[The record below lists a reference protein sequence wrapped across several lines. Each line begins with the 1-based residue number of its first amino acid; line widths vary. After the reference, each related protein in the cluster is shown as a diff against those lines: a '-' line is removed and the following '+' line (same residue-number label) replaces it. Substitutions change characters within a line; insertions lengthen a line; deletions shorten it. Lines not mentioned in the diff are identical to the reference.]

1 MPLSG
6 KFTGFSLIEVVIAT
20 GIFAVAVTVTV
31 ALLPSLARQSTDS
44 ADTLAAQRLPD
55 NLCVE
60 LQRLAVG
67 NFNGLAAT
75 VPVMAAPLANG
86 FDFVATRDGSRLHSA
101 TYLPPVGRTLIPQED
116 QYFAVEV
123 WRFVQAP
130 LSYDSATAVLPLYV
144 RVSWP
149 YRNPGN
155 ATPTALADRN
165 QLTFTIAINR

>member
-1 MPLSG
+1 MSSSD
-6 KFTGFSLIEVVIAT
+6 KFAGFSLIEVVIAA

-55 NLCVE
+55 NLRVE
-60 LQRLAVG
+60 LQRLAAG
-67 NFNGLAAT
+67 NFTGLAAT

-101 TYLPPVGRTLIPQED
+101 TYLPPVGSALIPQED

-123 WRFVQAP
+123 WRFAQAP
-130 LSYDSATAVLPLYV
+130 LSYDSAAAILPLYV

-155 ATPTALADRN
+155 AIPTALVDRSR
-165 QLTFTIAINR
+165 LTFTITINR